1 MAFLLTTFFSHAIIT
16 LILIQAFI
24 MKEVIMA
31 FRICTLD
38 ESEKREYTLTMFP
51 RYGEKLRPNGGII
64 DSEND
69 IRLFYYGNGP
79 FREPCSEFQFIFDYK
94 GVAMNINIF
103 EKIKDNDIYYSIIE
117 VKGNGQLSIDEIK
130 PSLRDAIRIYGTG
143 KYARHKNVS
152 DMIHISF

>member
-1 MAFLLTTFFSHAIIT
+1 
-16 LILIQAFI
+16 
-24 MKEVIMA
+24 MA

-51 RYGEKLRPNGGII
+51 RYGEKLRPDGGII

-103 EKIKDNDIYYSIIE
+103 EKIKESCSWIGEIYSYPGELEQEALASE
-117 VKGNGQLSIDEIK
+117 VFKALKGERQILKYEGK
-130 PSLRDAIRIYGTG
+130 PVFEGFEFLKD
-143 KYARHKNVS
+143 
-152 DMIHISF
+152 